1 MLWACLVA
9 DHEALALASRYG
21 LDVERLRRA
30 LLRSSAANDAL
41 EKWGTQTMAWAED
54 DMAIVAEMA
63 AERGLALPQAGLNR
77 EICRALKPRRYKL
90 DRYGS

>member
-1 MLWACLVA
+1 
-9 DHEALALASRYG
+9 LASRYG
-21 LDVERLRRA
+21 VDVEMLRRA
-30 LLRSSAANDAL
+30 LMLSSAANDAL
-41 EKWGTQTMAWAED
+41 AKWGTQTMAWAED

-90 DRYGS
+90 DQY